1 MKNQF
6 SGYLVIVLGLVTVAV
21 IAFTSSGR
29 SISNSDNNFIESSS
43 GIVAPNISTSTTTTL
58 PNDVLDYLESIVEV
72 QKEVVALEKKVTLD
86 NKKWINAEIT
96 YGTAKELFLDNI
108 KTANIM
114 FNKFAEIKAPPYKN
128 LKGVHTNFILLVR
141 ELSLNTQYL
150 YEGLVF
156 IDYGEQREYIY
167 NIFSQNYIIF
177 DNGINDLIESVT
189 VDGKTLNPKKP
200 VATTT
205 TLAPTTTTTT
215 LAPTTTTTTL
225 APTTTTTTL
234 APTTTTTTLT
244 SDEKYGITNFKTR
257 RDYHQHILDLNFFEG
272 FRGYEGDFVIKNSWE
287 GKNWD
292 CSPANNARGCRSFYE
307 VFPAVSGL
315 NFSLPNGGGNRAF
328 GELTISL
335 PKDHQI
341 LSVSAKLSAC
351 RNLDLNCAR
360 SSYPEYTVYLTDY
373 TYSFRDFDELPE
385 YYFDLVGKAESIG
398 SDQSFFYSGYYY
410 FLKSFTVS
418 LIDESDPLRWQGI
431 LDYRVVPGVGT
442 YVWQV
447 GWDGPYNV
455 GWLNPSYNFIY
466 SSLDTYQNTPYFR
479 P

>member
-6 SGYLVIVLGLVTVAV
+6 TGYLVTVLGLVVVAV

-29 SISNSDNNFIESSS
+29 TISNSDNNSIESASS
-43 GIVAPNISTSTTTTL
+43 TVAPNISTSTTTTL
-58 PNDVLDYLESIVEV
+58 PNDVLDYLESISEV
-72 QKEVVALEKKVTLD
+72 QKEVIELEKKVTLD

-96 YGTAKELFLDNI
+96 YATAKELFLDNI
-108 KTANIM
+108 KTANIIY
-114 FNKFAEIKAPPYKN
+114 NKFAEIKAPPYKN

-156 IDYGEQREYIY
+156 SDYGEQRAYIY
-167 NIFSQNYIIF
+167 NIFSENYILF
-177 DNGINDLIESVT
+177 DNGINDLIDSIT
-189 VDGKTLNPKKP
+189 VDGKTVTPKKP
-200 VATTT
+200 
-205 TLAPTTTTTT
+205 LTTTTT

-225 APTTTTTTL
+225 A
-234 APTTTTTTLT
+234 
-244 SDEKYGITNFKTR
+244 SDEKYGRTNFKTR
-257 RDYHQHILDLNFFEG
+257 REYHQHILDLNFFEG
-272 FRGYEGDFVIKNSWE
+272 FRGYEGDFVINNSWE

-351 RNLDLNCAR
+351 RKLDLNCAR

-447 GWDGPYNV
+447 GWDGPFNV

>member
-6 SGYLVIVLGLVTVAV
+6 TGYLVTVLGLVVVAG

-29 SISNSDNNFIESSS
+29 SISNSDNNSIESSS
-43 GIVAPNISTSTTTTL
+43 GTVAPNISTSTTTTL

-72 QKEVVALEKKVTLD
+72 QKELVALEKKVTLD
-86 NKKWINAEIT
+86 NKKWNNNEIT
-96 YGTAKELFLDNI
+96 YATAKELFLDNI
-108 KTANIM
+108 KTANIIY
-114 FNKFAEIKAPPYKN
+114 NKFAEIKAPPYKN

-156 IDYGEQREYIY
+156 NDYGEQKEYIY
-167 NIFSQNYIIF
+167 NIFLENYILF
-177 DNGINDLIESVT
+177 DNGINDLIDSIT
-189 VDGKTLNPKKP
+189 VDGKTVTPKKP
-200 VATTT
+200 LTTTT

-234 APTTTTTTLT
+234 A
-244 SDEKYGITNFKTR
+244 SDEKYGRTNFKTR
-257 RDYHQHILDLNFFEG
+257 REYHQHILDLNFFEG
-272 FRGYEGDFVIKNSWE
+272 FRGYEGDFVINNSWE

-328 GELTISL
+328 GELNISL

-341 LSVSAKLSAC
+341 LSVTAELSAC
-351 RNLDLNCAR
+351 RELDLNCAR

-385 YYFDLVGKAESIG
+385 YYFDLVGREQSIG
-398 SDQSFFYSGYYY
+398 NDQSFFYSGYYY
-410 FLKSFTVS
+410 FLKNFTVS
-418 LIDESDPLRWQGI
+418 LIDESDPLLWQGT

-447 GWDGPYNV
+447 GWDGPFNV